1 MSEIPSQPAGGAP
14 AGHVPAS
21 DVSAGDG
28 PTRQR
33 VRAHVSRLER
43 LLGFELDPQNLPAWL
58 RRTRGEHRVPVAL
71 AIIVLILLQVNLGSE
86 LVFQP
91 WYLMPSL
98 EVALLVVLVLA
109 SPTRITREST
119 ILRVLGLALVAV
131 ASVTT
136 LWSGFRLAQG
146 LVTGALGDDPTE
158 LLSSALLVWST
169 NVIVAAL
176 WYWEFD
182 RGGPAARANAR
193 NPYPD
198 FLFPQMTAPELARK
212 DWEPSFPDYLYLSF
226 TNTTAFSPTDIL
238 PLSRWAKM
246 AMMIQ
251 SAGSLVLV
259 ALVIA
264 RGVNTLGT

>member
-1 MSEIPSQPAGGAP
+1 MSEIPEAP
-14 AGHVPAS
+14 
-21 DVSAGDG
+21 VSAPPSGDTPSGDG
-28 PTRQR
+28 QARARLR
-33 VRAHVSRLER
+33 VHLSRLER

-71 AIIVLILLQVNLGSE
+71 AIIVLIVLQVNLANT
-86 LVFQP
+86 LAFQP

-98 EVALLVVLVLA
+98 EVALLVVILLA
-109 SPTRITREST
+109 SPTRITRESA
-119 ILRVLGLALVAV
+119 ILRLLGLALVGV
-131 ASVTT
+131 ASVAT

-146 LVTGALGDDPTE
+146 LISAGGLGEDPVV
-158 LLSSALLVWST
+158 LLRSAILVWFT

-182 RGGPAARANAR
+182 RGGPAARAHGR

-198 FLFPQMTAPELARK
+198 FLFPQMTAPDLARK
-212 DWEPSFPDYLYLSF
+212 DWEPTFPDYLYLSF

-246 AMMIQ
+246 AMMVQ
-251 SAGSLVLV
+251 SAGSLVLI

-264 RGVNTLGT
+264 RGVNTLGS

>member
-1 MSEIPSQPAGGAP
+1 
-14 AGHVPAS
+14 
-21 DVSAGDG
+21 
-28 PTRQR
+28 
-33 VRAHVSRLER
+33 LER
-43 LLGFELDPQNLPAWL
+43 LLGFELDPQHLPAWL
-58 RRTRGEHRVPVAL
+58 SRTKGEHRVPVAL
-71 AIIVLILLQVNLGSE
+71 AIIVLITLQVNLASD

-91 WYLMPSL
+91 WYLMPAL
-98 EVALLVVLVLA
+98 EVALLVVLLLA

-119 ILRVLGLALVAV
+119 MLRIVGLALVGV
-131 ASVTT
+131 ASVAT
-136 LWSGFRLAQG
+136 LWSGFRLARG
-146 LVTGALGDDPTE
+146 LIAGDVGDDAIE
-158 LLSSALLVWST
+158 LLVSAALVWFT

-182 RGGPAARANAR
+182 RGGPAARANGR

-212 DWEPSFPDYLYLSF
+212 DWEPTFPDYLYLSF

-246 AMMIQ
+246 AMMLQ

-264 RGVNTLGT
+264 RGVNTLS

>member
-1 MSEIPSQPAGGAP
+1 VSEIPEAP
-14 AGHVPAS
+14 
-21 DVSAGDG
+21 VSAPPSGDG
-28 PTRQR
+28 QA
-33 VRAHVSRLER
+33 RARLHAHLTRLER
-43 LLGFELDPQNLPAWL
+43 LLGFELDPQHLPAWL

-71 AIIVLILLQVNLGSE
+71 AIIVLIVLQMNLGND

-98 EVALLVVLVLA
+98 EIALLVVILLA
-109 SPTRITREST
+109 SPTRITRESA
-119 ILRVLGLALVAV
+119 ILRFLGLALVGV
-131 ASVTT
+131 ASMAT

-146 LVTGALGDDPTE
+146 LISVGGEGLGDDPVV
-158 LLSSALLVWST
+158 LLRSAILVWFT
-169 NVIVAAL
+169 NVIVVAL

-182 RGGPAARANAR
+182 RGGPAARANGR

-198 FLFPQMTAPELARK
+198 FLFPQMTAPDLARK
-212 DWEPSFPDYLYLSF
+212 DWEPTFPDYLYLSF

-246 AMMIQ
+246 AMMLQ
-251 SAGSLVLV
+251 SAGSLVLI

-264 RGVNTLGT
+264 RGVNTLGS

>member
-1 MSEIPSQPAGGAP
+1 VSEIQETPE
-14 AGHVPAS
+14 
-21 DVSAGDG
+21 GDG
-28 PTRQR
+28 PARAR
-33 VRAHVSRLER
+33 LRAHLSRLER

-71 AIIVLILLQVNLGSE
+71 AIIVLIFLQVNLANS

-109 SPTRITREST
+109 SPTRITRESA
-119 ILRVLGLALVAV
+119 ILRAAGLALVSV
-131 ASVTT
+131 ASVAT

-146 LVTGALGDDPTE
+146 LVRGNINDPVE
-158 LLSSALLVWST
+158 LLLSAALVWFT

-182 RGGPAARANAR
+182 RGGPAARANGR

-198 FLFPQMTAPELARK
+198 FLFPQMTAPDLARK
-212 DWEPSFPDYLYLSF
+212 DWEPTFPDYLYLSF

-246 AMMIQ
+246 AMMLQ

-264 RGVNTLGT
+264 RGVNTLS

>member
-1 MSEIPSQPAGGAP
+1 MTESPDAP
-14 AGHVPAS
+14 
-21 DVSAGDG
+21 VSAPPAGDG
-28 PTRQR
+28 RAIDGQTRAR
-33 VRAHVSRLER
+33 VREHLSRLER
-43 LLGFELDPQNLPAWL
+43 LLGFELDRQNLPAWL
-58 RRTRGEHRVPVAL
+58 RRTRGEHRISVAL
-71 AIIVLILLQVNLGSE
+71 AIIVLIVLQLNLGSQ

-98 EVALLVVLVLA
+98 EVALLVVILLA
-109 SPTRITREST
+109 SPTRITRESA
-119 ILRVLGLALVAV
+119 ILRILGLSLVAV

-136 LWSGFRLAQG
+136 LWSGLRLAQG
-146 LVTGALGDDPTE
+146 LVSGTVGDHPTE
-158 LLSSALLVWST
+158 LLLSATLVWFT

-182 RGGPAARANAR
+182 RGGPAARANGR

-212 DWEPSFPDYLYLSF
+212 DWEPTFPDYLYLSF

-246 AMMIQ
+246 AMMVQ
-251 SAGSLVLV
+251 SAGSLVLI

-264 RGVNTLGT
+264 RGVNTLGGG

>member
-1 MSEIPSQPAGGAP
+1 VSEIPEAP
-14 AGHVPAS
+14 
-21 DVSAGDG
+21 VSAPPSPGDG
-28 PTRQR
+28 HAR
-33 VRAHVSRLER
+33 VRAHLSRLER

-71 AIIVLILLQVNLGSE
+71 AIIVLIVLQVNLGNE

-91 WYLMPSL
+91 WYLMPSV
-98 EVALLVVLVLA
+98 EVALLVVLLLA
-109 SPTRITREST
+109 SPTRITRESA
-119 ILRVLGLALVAV
+119 ILRFLGLALVGV
-131 ASVTT
+131 ASVAT
-136 LWSGFRLAQG
+136 LWAGFRLADG
-146 LVTGALGDDPTE
+146 LITGEGLGEDPTK
-158 LLSSALLVWST
+158 LLRSAILVWFT

-198 FLFPQMTAPELARK
+198 FLFPQMTAPDLARK
-212 DWEPSFPDYLYLSF
+212 DWEPTFPDYLYLSF

-251 SAGSLVLV
+251 SACSLVLI

-264 RGVNTLGT
+264 RGVNTLGAG

>member
-1 MSEIPSQPAGGAP
+1 MSAPPVDAPPVDAAP
-14 AGHVPAS
+14 AGDAPAR
-21 DVSAGDG
+21 A
-28 PTRQR
+28 RLR
-33 VRAHVSRLER
+33 VHLTRLER

-71 AIIVLILLQVNLGSE
+71 AIIVLIALQMNLDSDI
-86 LVFQP
+86 VFQP
-91 WYLMPSL
+91 RYLMPSL
-98 EVALLVVLVLA
+98 EVALLVVLLLA
-109 SPTRITREST
+109 SPTRITRESA
-119 ILRVLGLALVAV
+119 ILRFLGLAIVGV
-131 ASVTT
+131 ASVAT
-136 LWSGFRLAQG
+136 LWSGFRLAEG
-146 LVTGALGDDPTE
+146 LVTGNVGDDPTE
-158 LLSSALLVWST
+158 LLVSATLVWFT

-198 FLFPQMTAPELARK
+198 FLFPQMTAPDLARK
-212 DWEPSFPDYLYLSF
+212 DWEPTFPDYLYLSF

-246 AMMIQ
+246 AMMVQ

-264 RGVNTLGT
+264 RGVNTLGQ

>member
-1 MSEIPSQPAGGAP
+1 VSETPSEAADG
-14 AGHVPAS
+14 VPA
-21 DVSAGDG
+21 ANG
-28 PTRQR
+28 PAANGPARLRLHTRL
-33 VRAHVSRLER
+33 SRLER

-71 AIIVLILLQVNLGSE
+71 AIIVLILLQTNLGND

-98 EVALLVVLVLA
+98 EVALLVVLLFA
-109 SPTRITREST
+109 SPTRITRESA
-119 ILRVLGLALVAV
+119 ILRVLGLALVGV
-131 ASVTT
+131 ASVAT
-136 LWSGFRLAQG
+136 LWSCFRLAQG
-146 LVTGALGDDPTE
+146 LVTGALGDDATE
-158 LLSSALLVWST
+158 LLRSALLVWST

-198 FLFPQMTAPELARK
+198 FLFPQMTAPDLARK
-212 DWEPSFPDYLYLSF
+212 DWEPTFPDYLYLSF